1 MYSDCWMNERTTS
14 FQKKKKNFNDWNVS
28 YFGRHM
34 YLWYQCVILFRYK
47 RSKFAS
53 NNCAMFDVNQ
63 IN

>member
-1 MYSDCWMNERTTS
+1 MKELLPL
-14 FQKKKKNFNDWNVS
+14 KKKKIFNDWNVS

-47 RSKFAS
+47 RYKFAS